1 MVQKFKYMLK
11 TFYSTYLEV
20 KRTQDILIETKLL
33 TAKTLINSFNYNL
46 DEDIQYYE
54 FKVFSQWGDD
64 GIIQYLIHKLDFE
77 HKTFVEFGVENYLEA
92 NSKFLLI
99 NNNWSGYVLDG
110 STSNVEQIKNS
121 SLYWKYKLKVKDA
134 FITAE
139 NINQLLQESS
149 FGENIG
155 ILSIDIDG
163 NDYWIWKTIEIK
175 PIVVIVEYNSVFGA
189 QNPWTI
195 PYQADFVR
203 NKAHFSNLYYGTSL
217 LSLFNL
223 AKEKGYAFIG
233 CNGAGN
239 NAYFV
244 RNDKLNGLIPKSCE
258 EGFVDAYFRESRNIE
273 QQLTYLSDDARL
285 QAIKGMR
292 IYNTQNHQ
300 QEQI

>member
-1 MVQKFKYMLK
+1 MQKLKYMLK
-11 TFYSTYLEV
+11 TFHSTYLEV

-46 DEDIQYYE
+46 NIDIQHYE
-54 FKVFSQWGDD
+54 FKIFSQWGDD

-77 HKTFVEFGVENYLEA
+77 HRTFVEFGVENYLEA

-121 SLYWKYKLKVKDA
+121 SLYWKYKLQAKDA

-139 NINQLLQESS
+139 NINQLLLESS

-163 NDYWIWKTIEIK
+163 NDYWIWKTIKIK

-195 PYQADFVR
+195 PYQAGFIR

-217 LSLFNL
+217 LSLYNL
-223 AKEKGYAFIG
+223 AQEKGYAFIG
-233 CNGAGN
+233 CNSAGN

-244 RNDKLNGLIPKSCE
+244 RKDKLNGLIPKSCE
-258 EGFVDAYFRESRNIE
+258 EGFVDAHFRESRNRA
-273 QQLTYLSDDARL
+273 QQLTYLSDGARL
-285 QAIKGMR
+285 DAIKGMPV
-292 IYNTQNHQ
+292 YNTQNHQ
-300 QEQI
+300 EEQI